1 VPATGG
7 RLVRDNESNSLV
19 RLVTT
24 PSANRRL
31 HPVTL
36 QQAAEESPTLAR
48 LAQLARESGERLKAV
63 EPLIPAALRG
73 AVKAGPIDGTD
84 WCLLVD
90 SSAAAA
96 KLRQVVPALL
106 ARLCERGWEVTAI
119 RLKVQPAVK

>member
-1 VPATGG
+1 PASDAP
-7 RLVRDNESNSLV
+7 LVRDNEMNSHV
-19 RLVTT
+19 RAVTT
-24 PSANRRL
+24 PTPQRRL

-36 QQAAEESPTLAR
+36 QQAADESPTLAR

-63 EPLIPAALRG
+63 EALIPPALRG
-73 AVKAGPIDGTD
+73 AVKPGPIDGTG
-84 WCLLVD
+84 WCLLVE

-106 ARLCERGWEVTAI
+106 ARLGERGWEVTAI